1 MSNLSQT
8 AASGADRTAPPTNAD
23 GPLKV
28 LGRAN
33 SFNVRKVLWVCD
45 EIGIPFEREDFGRG
59 FKPTNTADFLKLNLT
74 GQVPVVIDGTR
85 VMRESNTIV
94 RYLAAK
100 HRATELYPED
110 LGQRQAI

>member
-1 MSNLSQT
+1 MDSSGT
-8 AASGADRTAPPTNAD
+8 AETAERVASSGE
-23 GPLKV
+23 GPLRV

-45 EIGIPFEREDFGRG
+45 EIGIPFVREDFGRG
-59 FKPTNTADFLKLNLT
+59 FKPTNTPEFLQLNLA
-74 GQVPVVIDGTR
+74 GQVPVVIDGPL
-85 VMRESNTIV
+85 VMRESNPIV

-100 HRATELYPED
+100 HRATDLYPDD